1 MNIHKDSQEK
11 PHIVIFFGAPGSG
24 KGTQTTLAS
33 EVFRL
38 SRVEMSKILE
48 KLFREENLEETISI
62 NRTEYSIEEQ
72 KKKWKEGSLLADDLT
87 FSLVKKRIL
96 ELAERGES
104 VILDGF
110 PRTVPQGD
118 LALPFLLEIYGKE
131 RLTVVYLDIQEEEA
145 VRRNSV
151 RRICELARHPVLL
164 NAETEKL
171 TLCPLD
177 GSKLV
182 RRSLDEPDIIRF
194 RIKKFKEQ
202 TLPLVKYFQEHDIL
216 VHTVSANQSVS
227 DVFEDV
233 SYILKKNLLLP

>member
-1 MNIHKDSQEK
+1 MDIHKDSQEK
-11 PHIVIFFGAPGSG
+11 PHVVIFFGAPGSG

-48 KLFREENLEETISI
+48 KLFRGENLKETISI
-62 NRTEYSIEEQ
+62 NGTEYSIEEQ
-72 KKKWKEGSLLADDLT
+72 KEKWKEGSLLADDLA

-104 VILDGF
+104 IILDGF

-118 LALPFLLEIYGKE
+118 LALPFFLETYGKE

-145 VRRNSV
+145 VRRNSA
-151 RRICELARHPVLL
+151 RRICELARHPVLS

-194 RIKKFKEQ
+194 RIKKFQEQ
-202 TLPLVKYFQEHDIL
+202 TLPLVKYFQEHDMI

-233 SYILKKNLLLP
+233 SRILKKSLLLS